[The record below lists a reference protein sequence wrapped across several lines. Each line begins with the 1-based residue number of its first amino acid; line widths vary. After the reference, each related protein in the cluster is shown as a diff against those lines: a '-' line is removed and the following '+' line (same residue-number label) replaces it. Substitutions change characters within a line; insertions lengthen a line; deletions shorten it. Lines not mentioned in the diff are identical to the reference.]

1 MQRALLSGDDG
12 GWPVSDDVSRSAT
25 ATPALSA
32 AWLWSKHSATV
43 SQRVVTLLTLG
54 LVLCTIALCAVT
66 LALGLSLRGE
76 RSGISPPSPAFSPS
90 SSSSSSSPLLPS
102 SSSSSS
108 TGSAEGPADAMGFA
122 QQLQLPDVM
131 GHIAAFQAIAN
142 ASGGSRAV
150 SGPGYPLSV
159 SYVVSALS
167 GCTELVVRRQWFSI
181 ERWQVLA
188 VALTS
193 QYSGQSALS
202 YDYGADFSVI
212 GNSGRAGLTYDNAS
226 VVRVP
231 HGGCAEDDWSL
242 TAGVA
247 QHIALVQRT
256 DACTP
261 ARQAQLAV
269 LHSAAGLLLYNSA
282 ANQSVFTTQ
291 AVAQYTPLPVFLVTY
306 DVGMGFASASTYAG
320 FTVRMSLTLDS
331 TAQTLIANVIA
342 DTRTGDN
349 RSTVVVGSHL
359 DGVAAGAGSND
370 NASGTRY
377 DHQHYTQPRGVRHL
391 SPPALT
397 CLGRR
402 PL

>member
-1 MQRALLSGDDG
+1 MRWA
-12 GWPVSDDVSRSAT
+12 
-25 ATPALSA
+25 
-32 AWLWSKHSATV
+32 
-43 SQRVVTLLTLG
+43 
-54 LVLCTIALCAVT
+54 
-66 LALGLSLRGE
+66 
-76 RSGISPPSPAFSPS
+76 
-90 SSSSSSSPLLPS
+90 
-102 SSSSSS
+102 
-108 TGSAEGPADAMGFA
+108 FA

-282 ANQSVFTTQ
+282 ANQSFFTTQ
-291 AVAQYTPLPVFLVTY
+291 AVAQHPSIYP
-306 DVGMGFASASTYAG
+306 ASCRSLFRLAAFSYNARTMTTLSSSTASTWA
-320 FTVRMSLTLDS
+320 T
-331 TAQTLIANVIA
+331 TA
-342 DTRTGDN
+342 
-349 RSTVVVGSHL
+349 
-359 DGVAAGAGSND
+359 AA
-370 NASGTRY
+370 
-377 DHQHYTQPRGVRHL
+377 
-391 SPPALT
+391 
-397 CLGRR
+397 
-402 PL
+402 